1 MQNEQSRRNMF
12 TTFKFIVITCEKGVH
27 CRQRRGIMKW
37 FEGRISEA
45 IATSREQKALF
56 IVNIQQP
63 PENKDEQSMRMAQLW
78 DSIDNNIC
86 QPALVGIRIFQ
97 GTETAKQFAQIC

>member
-1 MQNEQSRRNMF
+1 
-12 TTFKFIVITCEKGVH
+12 
-27 CRQRRGIMKW
+27 MKW

>member
-1 MQNEQSRRNMF
+1 
-12 TTFKFIVITCEKGVH
+12 
-27 CRQRRGIMKW
+27 
-37 FEGRISEA
+37 
-45 IATSREQKALF
+45 
-56 IVNIQQP
+56 
-63 PENKDEQSMRMAQLW
+63 MRMAQLW